1 MPTTKQTD
9 DTPPTTSEDGSRI
22 VALTDGV
29 IAIAITLL
37 VLDIAVPEIPDAMV
51 DEELGSALWGLRE
64 AVFGFVLSFWVIAYY
79 WLGHRAVFSHLRR
92 IDGTLIVINLVFL
105 LVIAFIP
112 FAAGLFADYSPDSLA
127 VACYSGVMAAAGLTL
142 VAMIAYPRSQGHFR
156 LDVSTDAVGWITRRT
171 LVAPIIFTLAIPL
184 AFLSGWLAIASW
196 ALIPITRGAMARRR
210 N

>member
-105 LVIAFIP
+105 LVIAF
-112 FAAGLFADYSPDSLA
+112 SLA